1 MDGSRSFERRIV
13 TVLFADLVGFTTI
26 SEGLDPEDVAT
37 IQDAYFDC
45 VRGVMQR
52 HGAQL
57 EKFIGDAAMAVFG
70 LPRGRDDD
78 AERGV
83 AAGLALIGAVEQ
95 LSARLGLEAGTLRVR
110 IGINTGEVFS
120 AESGPDLGRV
130 TGDVVNVAARLQ
142 AAAQPS
148 QVLVGDLTAFSV
160 AASVE
165 LEAAQN
171 LLLKGK
177 AEPVRAAV
185 AIRLLPRPERSRAMG
200 SLRSPLVGRDQE
212 FGQLMDAIR
221 AADRPTR
228 WLILALPGVGKSR
241 LLTEVADDCAR
252 AGILVWRADVR
263 LGGASAFEPVA
274 QLLLAALGRVGSAPE
289 SELAVALR
297 DRLRAAGLSETRAEV
312 LIEESLT
319 LLRPAESA
327 AAGNA
332 ARLPGADRDERF
344 AAWLETLRA
353 LEASAS
359 AGPTVWLIED
369 LHWAEPD
376 LLAFLDVAVT
386 GAASRAILCTTRP
399 ALVERV
405 PEWCAERLDQSIRR
419 LDLEPLEPLDAG
431 TLVQRLVGDALA
443 PDLVER
449 IVDRSDGNALFI
461 EELLRSWISVGMLVP
476 TENDRW
482 RLSGPPDEL
491 SLPSTVQAI
500 YAAQLDDLPANARRL
515 ARRASVAGRRFFEP
529 SLVAL
534 DSVSSDGLEELRSR
548 ALLVGP
554 QEALLGATYGYRHV
568 LLRDAGYAS
577 LARLERA
584 DLHVRLARW
593 LEQAAGDRA
602 ALIASEIAQHYA
614 QALDVLPALSQELPF
629 GGTRADLARV
639 AAAWLERA
647 AEQALR
653 TSAHQTAAALL
664 RQALDLTPDDDHPVR
679 ARRWLRLAE
688 AIGFTGDM
696 DEALSAL
703 AVPIDLYEALLDGTA
718 GVDTHEAGA
727 ITARDGYARAVA
739 LRGTLRIEQLQFKEA
754 EALAD
759 RALQHLGGDLDD
771 LATAR
776 LLHLRAWARM
786 AYSADADAEGDLERA
801 RAIAS
806 TAGERQLEFQAGA
819 LLADLEV
826 DRGEVGPEGFLAGR
840 RRMFDLAMELGEFR
854 RAGSALRI
862 LALTHAEEGG
872 REAADLLAQAL
883 QLAEAHGLTE
893 EVAWCHYAS
902 AEVALITGDWDAAWQ
917 NGLRALEIGEGRAYH
932 RPIVRTWFALTAIAH
947 AQGRTDEMVR
957 AFAWFDARR
966 NTFPDSPFGRI
977 MHGAVDARAAT
988 FGLCPVFVAPDSFL
1002 DAWNEAPGLPSWY
1015 AAIELVLD
1023 GWLNAGRHDLVTAAV
1038 ARMQAWEQLPLT
1050 SALARASSD
1059 LMGARLQFAAGDAS
1073 AASGLA
1079 ERSLGYA
1086 RTVGA
1091 PWWIVRALRA
1101 RQMAGEPLSAQE
1113 LDEATAIE
1121 RRLGLPPPLR
1131 PSSPDGGEAPRQSA
1145 TSGRRR
1151 TSSRESP
1158 RSAPR

>member
-13 TVLFADLVGFTTI
+13 TVLFADLVGFTPL
-26 SEGLDPEDVAT
+26 SDGLDPEDVAT

-52 HGAQL
+52 HGGQL

-78 AERGV
+78 AERAV

-95 LSARLGLEAGTLRVR
+95 LSAQLGLEAGTLRVR

-148 QVLVGDLTAFSV
+148 QVLVGDQTAFSV

-200 SLRSPLVGRDQE
+200 SLRAPLIGRDRD
-212 FGQLMDAIR
+212 FGQLMEAIR
-221 AADRPTR
+221 AADRPAR
-228 WLILALPGVGKSR
+228 WLIVAPPGVGKSR
-241 LLTEVADDCAR
+241 LLTEVADDCVR
-252 AGILVWRADVR
+252 AGIPVWRADVR

-274 QLLLAALGRVGSAPE
+274 QLLLAALGRLGSAPE
-289 SELAVALR
+289 SEMADALR
-297 DRLRAAGLSETRAEV
+297 DRLRAAGLSDARAQV
-312 LIEESLT
+312 LIEDSLA
-319 LLRPAESA
+319 LLRPVESA
-327 AAGNA
+327 DAGNA
-332 ARLPGADRDERF
+332 TRQPGADRDERF

-359 AGPTVWLIED
+359 PGPTVWLVED

-405 PEWCAERLDQSIRR
+405 PEWCAERPDQSIRR
-419 LDLEPLEPLDAG
+419 LDLEPLAPLDAG
-431 TLVQRLVGDALA
+431 TLVQRLVGDALG

-476 TENDRW
+476 AGDEGW

-515 ARRASVAGRRFFEP
+515 ARRASVAGRRFVEP
-529 SLVAL
+529 SLAAL
-534 DSVSSDGLEELRSR
+534 DSVSSDALDELRSR

-554 QEALLGATYGYRHV
+554 QEALLGATYAYRHV

-584 DLHVRLARW
+584 DLHVRLACW
-593 LEQAAGDRA
+593 LEQAAGDRV

-614 QALDVLPALSQELPF
+614 QALDALPVLSQQLPS

-639 AAAWLERA
+639 AAGWLERA
-647 AEQALR
+647 AEQAVR
-653 TSAHQTAAALL
+653 TAAHQTAAALL
-664 RQALDLTPDDDHPVR
+664 RQALDLTPDDDHPAR

-696 DEALSAL
+696 DEALAAL
-703 AVPIDLYEALLDGTA
+703 AVPIDLYEALLDSTQTA
-718 GVDTHEAGA
+718 DTQEAGA
-727 ITARDGYARAVA
+727 VTARDGYAQAVA

-754 EALAD
+754 ETLAD
-759 RALQHLGGDLDD
+759 RALQRLGANLDD
-771 LATAR
+771 LGAAR
-776 LLHLRAWARM
+776 LLHLRAWARV
-786 AYSADADAEGDLERA
+786 AYAEGIDADADLEHA

-806 TAGERQLEFQAGA
+806 TAGDRQLEFQAAA
-819 LLADLEV
+819 LLADLKA
-826 DRGEVGPEGFLAGR
+826 DRGELGPEEFLAGR
-840 RRMFDLAMELGEFR
+840 RRIFELAMELGDFR
-854 RAGSALRI
+854 RAGSALRTI
-862 LALTHAEEGG
+862 AVSRAEQGG
-872 REAADLLAQAL
+872 REAADHLVEAL

-893 EVAWCHYAS
+893 QVAWCHYAS
-902 AEVALITGDWDAAWQ
+902 TEVAFITGDWDAAWGS
-917 NGLRALEIGEGRAYH
+917 GLRALEISEQHAYH
-932 RPIVRTWFALTAIAH
+932 RSIVRTWFALTAIAH
-947 AQGRTDEMVR
+947 AQRRTDEMAR
-957 AFAWFDARR
+957 AFAWFDPRR
-966 NTFPDSPFGRI
+966 NTFPDSPFGRM
-977 MHGAVDARAAT
+977 MHGAVDARAAA
-988 FGLCPVFVAPDSFL
+988 FGLCPEFVAPNSFL

-1015 AAIELVLD
+1015 AATEIVVD
-1023 GWLNAGRHDLVTAAV
+1023 GWLNAGRNELVTAAV
-1038 ARMQAWEQLPLT
+1038 ARMREWEQLPLT
-1050 SALARASSD
+1050 SPLARASAD
-1059 LMGARLQFAAGDAS
+1059 LVQARLQRAAGDAS
-1073 AASGLA
+1073 AARSLA
-1079 ERSLGYA
+1079 ERSLGFA

-1091 PWWIVRALRA
+1091 PWWIVKALRA

-1121 RRLGLPPPLR
+1121 RRMGLVGP
-1131 PSSPDGGEAPRQSA
+1131 
-1145 TSGRRR
+1145 
-1151 TSSRESP
+1151 
-1158 RSAPR
+1158 